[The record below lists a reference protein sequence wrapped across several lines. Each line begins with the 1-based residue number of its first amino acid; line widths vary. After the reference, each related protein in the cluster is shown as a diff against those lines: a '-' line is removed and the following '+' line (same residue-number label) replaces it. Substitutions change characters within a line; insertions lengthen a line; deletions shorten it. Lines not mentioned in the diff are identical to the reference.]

1 MKEQGQGLGFAASGM
16 NGYRGSMTGG
26 GASGWGTSSHMSGV
40 SEAFP
45 SGSPGN
51 ATTTLTPGGGGG
63 GGGGA
68 SLMSEKDRERDS
80 VRQIVTQLRQVSHHT
95 LTYPYLTPSQH
106 IPTYLNCISNL
117 LCVSGLILSISPSN
131 PSLTSY
137 HNPSNLPPPPLS
149 QDNTELRHR
158 LRQAESRAAQG
169 TGLAAKGQGLGS
181 KGTGAAVAREAE
193 LLATNSKLRKQ
204 VDYDDDDD
212 HDDDCYCCYYY
223 SSHTHH
229 YPPNTNIHTDPIHQ

>member
-1 MKEQGQGLGFAASGM
+1 
-16 NGYRGSMTGG
+16 MTGG

-117 LCVSGLILSISPSN
+117 LCVSGLILSISPSH
-131 PSLTSY
+131 PTLTSY
-137 HNPSNLPPPPLS
+137 HNPSNLPPPPSLS
-149 QDNTELRHR
+149 GQHGASSSSAPGREPRRTGDRASRKRPRARVKRHGGGCGERSGVTCDQQQTTKTGGLR
-158 LRQAESRAAQG
+158 
-169 TGLAAKGQGLGS
+169 
-181 KGTGAAVAREAE
+181 
-193 LLATNSKLRKQ
+193 
-204 VDYDDDDD
+204 
-212 HDDDCYCCYYY
+212 
-223 SSHTHH
+223 
-229 YPPNTNIHTDPIHQ
+229 